1 MLASPQM
8 EEVMTRLLPS
18 LSSSLQLGPRF
29 EKLRYIGNIS
39 PIYHVLVTVDTIS
52 SIDYRLKEI
61 LRFFRE
67 YLRNIVDIYVFS
79 NISSIF
85 AYIFGNVADTSMVI

>member
-39 PIYHVLVTVDTIS
+39 LIYHVLVTVDTIS
-52 SIDYRLKEI
+52 SIDYHLKEI